1 MNEITTHTFET
12 FGKIV
17 AQHQKQL
24 DILNYYPYGN
34 TVKFDHWLG
43 GCADLS
49 NLPNNEFLG
58 RRYKKLT
65 SEQLVYG
72 IIEEVARAMN
82 YLVVHGTHPGFDH
95 QRIEAFALWRLFHN
109 GIAGWRKDVMK
120 DKSLKQIAALEKKN
134 KDLYDLVLAHGKYA
148 DAAGRKNEKSTA
160 DYVKGL
166 TPAERKKWVR
176 NLKKSSDRNRKE
188 YGVYIVDILP
198 LTQYSNATE
207 KPKILYTKQ
216 QLCAIHHYV
225 ICAFENLC

>member
-24 DILNYYPYGN
+24 RILNYYPYGN
-34 TVKFDHWLG
+34 KVAFGHWLG
-43 GCADLS
+43 SCDDLS
-49 NLPNNEFLG
+49 DICNHEFLG
-58 RRYKKLT
+58 RRYKKMS

-82 YLVVHGTHPGFDH
+82 YLVVHGTSPGFDH

-109 GIAGWRKDVMK
+109 GVAGWRKDVMK
-120 DKSLKQIAALEKKN
+120 GKSLNQINALEKKH
-134 KDLYDLVLAHGKYA
+134 KDLHDLVHASGKYG
-148 DAAGRKNEKSTA
+148 DERVKQQEKMTN
-160 DYVKGL
+160 DHVKSL
-166 TPAERKKWVR
+166 PPAERKQWIL

-188 YGVYIVDILP
+188 YGVYMVDILP
-198 LTQYSNATE
+198 LTQYSNSTE